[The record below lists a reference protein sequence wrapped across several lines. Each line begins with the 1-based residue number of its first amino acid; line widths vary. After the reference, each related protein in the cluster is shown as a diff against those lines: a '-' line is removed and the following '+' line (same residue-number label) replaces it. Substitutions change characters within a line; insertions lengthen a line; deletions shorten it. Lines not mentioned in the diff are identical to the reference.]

1 MLNIITDHKMVPPLS
16 ALSLPKLKPCSGNQL
31 VLFMELVLQCGISN
45 RNHLMDHYASP
56 SCSLRSQFTASLRSP
71 MQSQGPR
78 AGTLWTIM
86 PPPLAHFVRNSLPR
100 CAPQCEHIGT
110 NCVETSSRY
119 HLKEQRVKVKP
130 SLCYTLSSTLRFELF
145 VSLEL
150 FPPSFTAHGVSI
162 PCSPCK

>member
-1 MLNIITDHKMVPPLS
+1 MLWKPTSAFYGVGAAVWNQQQKSPYGPLCLPLLLTS
-16 ALSLPKLKPCSGNQL
+16 FAIHCLAALPNAL
-31 VLFMELVLQCGISN
+31 ELEQKSSYG
-45 RNHLMDHYASP
+45 
-56 SCSLRSQFTASLRSP
+56 
-71 MQSQGPR
+71 
-78 AGTLWTIM
+78 TIM